1 MPIDREALAQRLMA
15 TFIAEL
21 DEHVRA
27 LDRGALALEKPAE
40 VERDE
45 LAKSLFRTVHSLKG
59 AARSVGLDVVA
70 GACHALEELLA
81 GARDG
86 HVELGGDEV
95 QLLFATADALRDTAD
110 RLRERRELDGSP
122 IADLLARLDER
133 SRSRARSEPVRP
145 GAAPAPR
152 DPGPGGD
159 VAVPPPPPLPTPAPD
174 PPRRRSTES
183 IPSRGAAP
191 AARDGTVRIAA
202 EKLDRLMTYSGEML
216 IARRRIGA
224 RRGDASELRAAVATL
239 RDDAQRLDRL
249 VRKQVP
255 RAVAA
260 AIERLRE
267 GVRTVDRGIDRLS
280 FNLRADHH
288 LLEQTAS
295 NLDDEI
301 RRSRMLPFAEVAE
314 GLERAAR
321 DAARAVNKEVEF
333 VATGAMVELDRSVL
347 SQLGDPL
354 LHLVRNA
361 VDHGIESPAVREQ
374 AGKPRA
380 GRITVRVETRGAG
393 VEVTVEDDGRGIDL
407 EAVREQARR
416 RGIAVP
422 RDEDGIARLVFA
434 PGLST
439 AGVVTEL
446 SGRGVGLDVVR
457 HQVERLHGSID
468 VSSTPRRGAR
478 FVLLLPLTLT
488 TLRALLARVA
498 GRTYALPS
506 VNLVRLARIR
516 LDALGWIEGRP
527 VLLGMGPPIPVAELA
542 DVLGIRRTERTAADK
557 VSLAVVEVGDRR
569 LALIAD
575 ELIAEQ
581 EVVTKGMGPRL
592 QRVRHFTGATVLPTG
607 EIALIVSMP
616 ELIATGI
623 GMRTGLALAAAGS
636 KTAARRLLVADD
648 SVTTRTLEKTVLEA
662 AGYEVITASDGAE
675 AWHLLQERGADLVI
689 SDVEMPRMDGFALTE
704 AVRGSRRFR
713 NVPVI
718 LLTALDNERDRA
730 RGLEVGADA
739 YLVKS
744 AFDQGVLLGTVE
756 QLL

>member
-1 MPIDREALAQRLMA
+1 MPIDREALTQRLMA
-15 TFIAEL
+15 TFVTEL
-21 DEHVRA
+21 DEHVGA
-27 LDRGALALEKPAE
+27 LDRDALALEKATGD
-40 VERDE
+40 ERDE
-45 LAKSLFRTVHSLKG
+45 LARSLFRTVHSLKG

-81 GARDG
+81 GARDR
-86 HVELGGDEV
+86 HIELGGDEV
-95 QLLFATADALRDTAD
+95 QLLFALADALRDAAD
-110 RLRERRELDGSP
+110 RLRARSGLDGAP
-122 IADLLARLDER
+122 IADLLARLDDR
-133 SRSRARSEPVRP
+133 SRGRARGEPVRP
-145 GAAPAPR
+145 
-152 DPGPGGD
+152 
-159 VAVPPPPPLPTPAPD
+159 VAAPD
-174 PPRRRSTES
+174 PPRRAAES
-183 IPSRGAAP
+183 PPPRAAP
-191 AARDGTVRIAA
+191 GAVARDGTVRIAA
-202 EKLDRLMTYSGEML
+202 EKLDRMMTHSGEML
-216 IARRRIGA
+216 VARARVGA
-224 RRGDASELRAAVATL
+224 RRGDARELRAAVAAL
-239 RDDAQRLDRL
+239 RDDAQQLDRL
-249 VRKQVP
+249 VRRQAP

-260 AIERLRE
+260 ALERLRE
-267 GVRTVDRGIDRLS
+267 GMRTVDRGIDRLS

-288 LLEQTAS
+288 LLEQTAA
-295 NLDDEI
+295 NLDDEL

-321 DAARAVNKEVEF
+321 DAARAMSKEVEF
-333 VATGAMVELDRSVL
+333 VATGTTVELDRSVL
-347 SQLGDPL
+347 SRLGDPL

-361 VDHGIESPAVREQ
+361 IDHGIEPPAVRAQ

-380 GRITVRVETRGAG
+380 GRITIRVETRGGG
-393 VEVTVEDDGRGIDL
+393 VEVAVEDDGRGIDL
-407 EAVREQARR
+407 DAVREQARR

-422 RDEDGIARLVFA
+422 RDDDAVARLVFA

-439 AGVVTEL
+439 ADLVTEL

-468 VSSTPRRGAR
+468 VVSTPQRGAR
-478 FVLLLPLTLT
+478 FVLRLPLTLT

-506 VNLVRLARIR
+506 VNLVRLARIK

-542 DVLGIRRTERTAADK
+542 DVLGVRRTERTAADK
-557 VSLAVVEVGDRR
+557 VSLAIVEVGERR
-569 LALIAD
+569 LALIVD
-575 ELIAEQ
+575 ELVAEQ
-581 EVVTKGMGPRL
+581 EVVAKGMGARL
-592 QRVRHFTGATVLPTG
+592 RRVRHFTGATVLPTG

-616 ELIATGI
+616 ELLATGI
-623 GMRTGLALAAAGS
+623 AMRTGLAIAAAGS
-636 KTAARRLLVADD
+636 QTAARRLLVADD

-662 AGYEVITASDGAE
+662 AGYEVIAASDGAE

-689 SDVEMPRMDGFALTE
+689 SDIEMPRMDGFALTE

-713 NVPVI
+713 DLPVI

-730 RGLEVGADA
+730 RGLEAGADA

-744 AFDQGVLLGTVE
+744 AFDQTVLLRTVE

>member
-15 TFIAEL
+15 TFVAEL

-27 LDRGALALEKPAE
+27 LDRDALALEKAAGA
-40 VERDE
+40 ERDE
-45 LAKSLFRTVHSLKG
+45 LTKSLFRTVHSLKG

-81 GARDG
+81 SARDRQL
-86 HVELGGDEV
+86 ELGGDDV
-95 QLLFATADALRDTAD
+95 QLLFALADALRDAGD
-110 RLRERRELDGSP
+110 RLRDRSGLDGSP
-122 IADLLARLDER
+122 IADLLARLDDR
-133 SRSRARSEPVRP
+133 SRSRARGEPFQP
-145 GAAPAPR
+145 
-152 DPGPGGD
+152 
-159 VAVPPPPPLPTPAPD
+159 VAVPKPRGAPPAAVVLPPPVAAAEPD

-183 IPSRGAAP
+183 ISPRGAVPGA

-216 IARRRIGA
+216 IARGRIGA

-249 VRKQVP
+249 VRRQAP

-260 AIERLRE
+260 ALERLRD
-267 GVRTVDRGIDRLS
+267 GMRSVDRGIDRLS

-288 LLEQTAS
+288 LLEQTAA
-295 NLDDEI
+295 NLDDEL
-301 RRSRMLPFAEVAE
+301 RRSRMLPFSEVAE
-314 GLERAAR
+314 GLGRAAR
-321 DAARAVNKEVEF
+321 DAARAMNKEVEF
-333 VATGAMVELDRSVL
+333 VATGTTVELDRSVL

-361 VDHGIESPAVREQ
+361 VDHGIEAPAVREQ

-380 GRITVRVETRGAG
+380 GRVTVRVETRGAG
-393 VEVTVEDDGRGIDL
+393 VEVTVEDDGGGIDL

-422 RDEDGIARLVFA
+422 RDEHAIARLVFA

-439 AGVVTEL
+439 AGLVTEL

-468 VSSTPRRGAR
+468 VVSTPRRGAR

-506 VNLVRLARIR
+506 VNLVRLARIK

-527 VLLGMGPPIPVAELA
+527 VLLGMGRPIPVAELA

-569 LALIAD
+569 LALIVD
-575 ELIAEQ
+575 ELVAEQ
-581 EVVTKGMGPRL
+581 EVVAKGMGPRL
-592 QRVRHFTGATVLPTG
+592 RRVRHFTGATVLPTG

-616 ELIATGI
+616 ELLATGI
-623 GMRTGLALAAAGS
+623 GTRSGLAIVAAGS

-689 SDVEMPRMDGFALTE
+689 SDVEMPRMDGLALTE

-713 NVPVI
+713 DLPVI

-744 AFDQGVLLGTVE
+744 AFDQTVLLRTVE